1 MKKVNSKLTVHTFL
15 PLFVLI
21 ALCVPFISCLDE
33 IEVELPDNSTERLVI
48 DGVVERSPDLY
59 RFLIT
64 VSRTQSFQESVFP
77 LEDDVVI
84 TVLLNDRS
92 IFNLVNG
99 QPEIFSLDEFH
110 LLYGPVTRNDFFN
123 IKVET
128 ADGKVFKSSAK
139 SIFDSPKGGSIS
151 FELVERQ
158 ELNDLENLIS
168 RKHVK
173 LKVNTPVVNESGDR
187 LAMIWDA
194 YGVYAFV
201 EGDCTTDIYGS
212 SRRCYVTENVNGT
225 IPRVLLGNQVSGN
238 EISGFEVEEITASPQ
253 FGFGYY
259 LTLVRRAVDEEAGLY
274 WNEVRKN
281 QEREGTIFDTPP
293 GAIRTNIHQE
303 QGAPVEV
310 LGYFYTAAV
319 DTLRQLGTREVAG
332 SIKLPCAANP
342 SAAGCCNCLELPG
355 SSYEKPRY
363 WK

>member
-1 MKKVNSKLTVHTFL
+1 MKEVNNTVAVYTFL
-15 PLFVLI
+15 PLFAMT
-21 ALCVPFISCLDE
+21 ALCVLMISCLDE
-33 IEVELPDNSTERLVI
+33 IAVELPDNSTDRLVI

-77 LEDDVVI
+77 LEEDVVI

-99 QPEIFSLDEFH
+99 RPEIFTVEEFH
-110 LLYGPVTRNDFFN
+110 QLYGTVTRSHFFN
-123 IKVET
+123 LKVET
-128 ADGKVFKSSAK
+128 KDGLVFKSVDK
-139 SIFDSPKGGSIS
+139 SILDSPKGGSIS

-168 RKHVK
+168 RNYIK

-194 YGVYAFV
+194 SGVYAFV
-201 EGDCTTDIYGS
+201 EGDCTTDLYGS
-212 SRRCYVTENVNGT
+212 ARRCYVTENVNGT
-225 IPRVLLGNQVSGN
+225 IPRVLLGSQVSGDV
-238 EISGFEVEEITASPQ
+238 ISGFEVEEITASPQ

-259 LTLVRRAVDEEAGLY
+259 LTLVRRAVDGEAGLY

-303 QGAPVEV
+303 QGAPAEV

-319 DTLRQLGTREVAG
+319 DTLRQLGTREVGG